1 MTEEEKKRLIDA
13 VNSWAPNN
21 ITGIYYKIGRAVPF
35 TAQRFPGGPKTN
47 WYKSQYVQVMEVRPR
62 GDFGNAYGFY
72 FRNGVRAD
80 SSDIEDHCWCRKDDT
95 EPQKVRLSGSGDW
108 RLLDIQGEPTEE
120 IRLKEPDYI
129 IDFGK
134 YKGHTI
140 REIANKDYEYLV
152 WLVLETHKFFFDA
165 RKVNGVGYKSS
176 DIMPFGEYKG
186 QTLASIY
193 AKDASYLERI
203 EKSDEFF
210 KVDWN
215 TFFA

>member
-13 VNSWAPNN
+13 VNSWAPQN
-21 ITGIYYKIGRAVPF
+21 ITEIYYKIGRAVPF
-35 TAQRFPGGPKTN
+35 IAQRFPGGPKTN
-47 WYKSQYVQVMEVRPR
+47 WYKSQYVQVIEVKPH
-62 GDFGNAYGFY
+62 GDFGTAYGFY
-72 FRNGVRAD
+72 YRNGERAD
-80 SSDIEDHCWCRKDDT
+80 SSDIESLCWCRKDDK
-95 EPQKVRLSGSGDW
+95 EPQEVDLSGSGDW

-120 IRLKEPDYI
+120 IRLKEPDYV

-134 YKGHTI
+134 YKGHTL
-140 REIANKDYEYLV
+140 REIAHKDYEYLV
-152 WLVLETHKFFFDA
+152 WLVLETHKFFFDT
-165 RKVNGVGYKSS
+165 RKVNGVRYKSS

-193 AKDASYLERI
+193 ARDASYLERM
-203 EKSDEFF
+203 EKSDEYF